1 MKAKEWEGERERR
14 VELRDG
20 EDAVEVDGDTGMN
33 TNTEVK

>member
-1 MKAKEWEGERERR
+1 MGGRKGKEGRT
-14 VELRDG
+14 RDG